1 MPNVAKALGL
11 LGLAK
16 PDPLEVFRARCW
28 AKALLVREGLA
39 NLQDSVDDLQN
50 AVVAYGLAP
59 DDRSQDAIQKI
70 MDDAFAAAEIDIKPQ
85 PSTLGQPQQYRTASS
100 TIAAFWYVVGLNE
113 PDRLAGWLRD
123 RPQDAPT
130 LLKLLENK

>member
-1 MPNVAKALGL
+1 MPNAASAMAL

-28 AKALLVREGLA
+28 AKALLVREGFA

-50 AVVAYGLAP
+50 AVVAYGLAR
-59 DDRSQDAIQKI
+59 DDRARDAIQKI
-70 MDDAFAAAEIDIKPQ
+70 MKDAFAAAQIDIEPE
-85 PSTLGQPQQYRTASS
+85 PSTLGQPQPYRTASS
-100 TIAAFWYVVGLNE
+100 TIEAFFYLVGLNE
-113 PDRLAGWLRD
+113 ADRLAGWLRE

-130 LLKLLENK
+130 LLKLLEKK